1 MFRKKTG
8 DKDGYDMS
16 DRNKGSAHDL
26 SAPPLKPF
34 SRKGSHAPSMPSSKA
49 SGSTAAL
56 RHDIPRRG
64 VEPSRR
70 YNRLRASDSESKK
83 LTVGRDI
90 CLAGEITSCNKLVV
104 EGQVEAALNDAH
116 TIEITPSGFF
126 KGSAEVDEADISGL
140 YEGEL
145 IAREILTVRAGG
157 RINGTVRYGRI
168 VIEAGGE
175 ISGDMRA
182 LTKEDPMPQSPD
194 APQSPAAE
202 EPQVSDGTPAG
213 PQAGDGTSE
222 DDRSEDGDDAAKAE
236 A

>member
-8 DKDGYDMS
+8 DDDGYDRPDQ
-16 DRNKGSAHDL
+16 DRSNAHDL

-34 SRKGSHAPSMPSSKA
+34 SRKGSHGLAAKPTGA
-49 SGSTAAL
+49 TAAVH
-56 RHDIPRRG
+56 HDIPRRG
-64 VEPSRR
+64 IEPSRR
-70 YNRLRASDSESKK
+70 FDRLRGADSESKK

-90 CLAGEITSCNKLVV
+90 CLSGDITSCNKLVV
-104 EGQVEAALNDAH
+104 EGQVEVSLNDAH
-116 TIEITPSGFF
+116 IIEITSSGFF

-145 IAREILTVRAGG
+145 IARETLTVRSGG

-182 LTKEDPMPQSPD
+182 LGKEDPQPHAPSATQPAPETPAAKTLAALIEDPDVPASPD
-194 APQSPAAE
+194 GSAE
-202 EPQVSDGTPAG
+202 D
-213 PQAGDGTSE
+213 
-222 DDRSEDGDDAAKAE
+222 DGDDGADGTKT
-236 A
+236 

>member
-8 DKDGYDMS
+8 DDDGYDMPEQNRGAS
-16 DRNKGSAHDL
+16 DDL

-34 SRKGSHAPSMPSSKA
+34 SRKGSHAPSHAAPAKPAAGPTPSA
-49 SGSTAAL
+49 

-64 VEPSRR
+64 VDSNRR
-70 YNRLRASDSESKK
+70 FDRLRGHDSESKK
-83 LTVGRDI
+83 LTVGREI
-90 CLAGEITSCNKLVV
+90 CLSGEITSCNKLVV

-116 TIEITPSGFF
+116 TIEIAPSGYF

-145 IAREILTVRAGG
+145 VARETLTVRAGG

-182 LTKEDPMPQSPD
+182 LSKDEQEHPIPPAAQRPLTFTEDPEV
-194 APQSPAAE
+194 PAADAAAD
-202 EPQVSDGTPAG
+202 SAK
-213 PQAGDGTSE
+213 AGDG
-222 DDRSEDGDDAAKAE
+222 DKADG
-236 A
+236 